1 MEKNK
6 NTIVQFFKNESKKL
20 INYIKKKVQ
29 KIENMDA
36 EDMLSDVMLKILKQ
50 DDIDYVDNFTGYV
63 YRALQN
69 KIIDYYR
76 KKDNTI
82 SLNSYT
88 NSEKNTMLLDIL
100 PDKID
105 LNDEIERKELKK
117 RLFQAISDLKP
128 SQKAIFV
135 ATEIEGITFRELSQE
150 WNEPIGTLL
159 ARKSRAVKNLRES
172 LQDLKNK

>member
-172 LQDLKNK
+172 LQDLKK